1 MVGKFKTG
9 SIGTSD
15 TDNYIWRDSV
25 NTYFVLWDNY
35 NNFCYW
41 YKLFVTEMN
50 DGGDV
55 KRITR
60 LGMSRHGVGFHV
72 QINGF
77 LTYAFFNEDE
87 ILKAEREGEDLSDDK
102 LDKYYSIIKKIR
114 LGNSKGVTNGEWHFL
129 MDFFDNFMFKSG
141 IKDVMYKK
149 DLKSILN

>member
-1 MVGKFKTG
+1 MVSKFKTG

-25 NTYFVLWDNY
+25 NTYFVLWENY

-41 YKLFVTEMN
+41 YKLFVTEVN
-50 DGGDV
+50 DTGKI
-55 KRITR
+55 KRVTR
-60 LGMSRHGVGFHV
+60 LGMTRHGIGFHV

-77 LTYAFFNEDE
+77 VKYAFFNEGD
-87 ILKAEREGEDLSDDK
+87 ILEAESNKEDLKNDK
-102 LDKYYSIIKKIR
+102 LDKYYRIIKKLR
-114 LGNSKGVTNGEWHFL
+114 LGRSDEVSIGEWHFL

-149 DLKSILN
+149 DLQSILN